1 LPEEYQPSG
10 HPLPLFWIASC
21 SVDTTAAAQGLSEC
35 AVGGSA
41 RQHGD
46 TRVHPVLLNPFLP
59 FSTAKVV
66 SIKATGLLI
75 KQRCNLRW
83 GHE

>member
-1 LPEEYQPSG
+1 MQD
-10 HPLPLFWIASC
+10 LPLFWIASC
-21 SVDTTAAAQGLSEC
+21 SVHTTAAAQGLSEC

-41 RQHGD
+41 CQHGD

-66 SIKATGLLI
+66 SIKATVLLI